1 MAQKNL
7 KVTEL
12 LLDHLNPRN
21 NIASSQREALQN
33 ILDDQDVKLAV
44 LAEHVAENGLNP
56 MDRLLVVKD
65 AETSS
70 YIVLEGNRRTAALKI
85 LTNPAVL
92 TGLEVRPALQK
103 RLEAVASTFDRKDVE
118 PIAAFEVADR
128 EAGNR
133 WIEQRHTG
141 ENGGSGIV
149 SWLGVQRLRF
159 SGNDPALQALDFVR
173 QHGNLTDEQLNS
185 IGESRFISTLDRLLS
200 TPDVRTE
207 IGLSIKDGKL
217 LTTLP
222 ADEAIKPLR
231 RIVLDLAEKRV
242 NVTQLKKKDQQ
253 VAYVKKLD
261 ANARP
266 DLSKKGPERPVLE
279 IEASDFSKPVKQ
291 TKNRRK
297 LDPSD
302 RKTVVP
308 KGCNLVIPDNRF
320 AQIFRELRT
329 LKLDDAPNA
338 IAVLTRV
345 FLELS
350 VEQYMTKND
359 IPLVT
364 LVPGRQDIEKSLK
377 KKVEETVAHM
387 KSNGAAARDLQPVV
401 RALSVKHSPLNMDL
415 LNAYVHNRH
424 AAPSPGELRAAWDNA
439 QAFFERIWK

>member
-1 MAQKNL
+1 MQKNL
-7 KVTEL
+7 KITEL

-21 NIASSQREALQN
+21 DTASSQRQALQN

-44 LAEHVAENGLNP
+44 LAEHITENGLNP

-65 AETSS
+65 PDTSS

-85 LTNPAVL
+85 LSNPAVL
-92 TGLEVRPALQK
+92 TGLDVRPALQK
-103 RLEAVASTFDRKDVE
+103 RLETAASTFDRKEIE
-118 PIAAFEVADR
+118 PIAAFEVFDR

-149 SWLGVQRLRF
+149 SWLGVQRARF

-173 QHGNLTDEQLNS
+173 QHGNLSEDQLKA
-185 IGESRFISTLDRLLS
+185 ITESRFITTLDRLLS
-200 TPDVRTE
+200 TPDVRTA

-217 LTTLP
+217 LTALP
-222 ADEAIKPLR
+222 ADEVIKPLR
-231 RIVLDLAEKRV
+231 RVVLDLAEKRV

-253 VAYVKKLD
+253 VAYIKKLD
-261 ANARP
+261 QDAKP
-266 DLSKKGPERPVLE
+266 DLSKTGPERSVLE
-279 IEASDFSKPVKQ
+279 IEASDFQQPVKR
-291 TKNRRK
+291 TRARRK

-308 KGCNLVIPDNRF
+308 KGCNLAISDNRI

-350 VEQYMTKND
+350 VEHYMTANS
-359 IPLVT
+359 IPLT
-364 LVPGRQDIEKSLK
+364 TPVPNRQDADKSLK
-377 KKVEETVAHM
+377 KRLKRRSH
-387 KSNGAAARDLQPVV
+387 
-401 RALSVKHSPLNMDL
+401 
-415 LNAYVHNRH
+415 
-424 AAPSPGELRAAWDNA
+424 
-439 QAFFERIWK
+439 I